1 MSDNLASGYELR
13 PARWE
18 DAAAV
23 LNLINTVYIADGN
36 PEGSGF
42 SVEDQ
47 ENEWKAPGFCVDQD
61 AWVVL
66 APDGTIVG
74 YEEIVNRARFASYTG
89 DGYVHPEHKQRGIGT
104 AMLRALDVRAREMMR
119 EAAPD
124 LRVYVRNGM
133 DLSDKQGHE
142 LHEHEGY
149 RPVRYFWQMEI
160 ELDGAPPEPAWP
172 ENILIRP
179 LRTGQDEHL
188 MYEIMEE
195 AFRDHWGHLP
205 RTFEV
210 WRHRTLDAPGFDPSL
225 WFIAWDGDEAA
236 GGVMNYYR
244 GEKGWVGTLGV
255 RRPWRKQG
263 LGLALLLHSFGEFH
277 RRGDR
282 RIGLGVDASNLTGAT
297 RLYEKA
303 GMHTAHEYVMY
314 EKELRPGKEIEE
326 ET

>member
-1 MSDNLASGYELR
+1 MSDILVPGYQLR
-13 PARWE
+13 PACWE

-23 LNLINTVYIADGN
+23 MDLIDTVYIADGT

-47 ENEWKAPGFCVDQD
+47 ENEWKAPGFTLQED

-66 APDGTIVG
+66 SPDGMIVG
-74 YEEIVNRARFASYTG
+74 YEEIVNRSHFASLTG
-89 DGYVHPEHKQRGIGT
+89 DGYVHPKHKGCGIGT
-104 AMLRALDVRAREMMR
+104 AMLRALDLRARALMQN
-119 EAAPD
+119 AAPD

-133 DLSDKQGHE
+133 DLNDKVGQEVHAN
-142 LHEHEGY
+142 EGY
-149 RPVRYFWQMEI
+149 RPVRYFWQMGI
-160 ELDGAPPEPAWP
+160 ELDGPPQEPVWP
-172 ENILIRP
+172 EGVRLLP
-179 LRTGQDEHL
+179 LRVGQDERV
-188 MYEIMEE
+188 MYELMED
-195 AFRDHWGHLP
+195 AFHDHWGHVP
-205 RTFEV
+205 RSFEV
-210 WRHRTLDAPGFDPSL
+210 WRHRTIDAPGYDPKL
-225 WFIAWDGDEAA
+225 WFIAWSGDQAA

-263 LGLALLLHSFGEFH
+263 LGLALLLHSFGEFY

-303 GMHTAHEYVMY
+303 GMRVTDEYVMY
-314 EKELRPGKEIEE
+314 EKELRPGREIEE